1 MKQLFLAVFIFVGTA
16 ITLSCNNFMQQ
27 KIEFI
32 YYPSRNIYYDVANET
47 YLYSLDGGKSW
58 DSLSLPADKVPA
70 IPGAK
75 ETLYSTTHEIWVD
88 NPSHVQ
94 QYKAQIIDIV
104 GYDSTFSE
112 NDIGAE
118 RTTKKVV
125 APVEDKEPEKKQ
137 GFFKRLFGK
146 KNK

>member
-27 KIEFI
+27 EFEFF
-32 YYPSRNIYYDVANET
+32 YYPSRNVYYDVTNQM

-58 DSLSLPADKVPA
+58 DSLRVAEEKVPA

-75 ETLYSTTHEIWVD
+75 EILYSLTPEIWVN

-94 QYKAQIIDIV
+94 QYKAQTIDIS
-104 GYDSTFSE
+104 GYDSTLSQK
-112 NDIGAE
+112 DLVAE
-118 RTTKKVV
+118 RKIKKVV
-125 APVEDKEPEKKQ
+125 TPVEDKEPEKKP